1 MPKLYGII
9 ILNLLEFS
17 QYEYEKSNSLHP
29 RAPLQNDYFSG
40 KNFSDFCFLIYS
52 SIDCQDNFLIF
63 QFAASRIKLDRVYLA
78 YS

>member
-17 QYEYEKSNSLHP
+17 RYEYEKSNSLHP
-29 RAPLQNDYFSG
+29 RASLQNDYFNG
-40 KNFSDFCFLIYS
+40 KNFSYFCFSIYS
-52 SIDCQDNFLIF
+52 SIDCQDNFLVF